1 MDLTLTPVLSQCVR
15 DLAIARQGNDVVIT
29 WGTQDGVTYL
39 LEHSPDL
46 VNWSGAPGVPI
57 VLNAAEKT
65 ATATDPATPDRKF
78 YRVRATLE
86 Q

>member
-15 DLAIARQGNDVVIT
+15 DLAIARQGSDVVIT
-29 WGTQDGVTYL
+29 WGTQDGITYL
-39 LEHSPDL
+39 LEYSPDL
-46 VNWSGAPGVPI
+46 ISWSGAPVIPI
-57 VLNAAEKT
+57 VLNAAAKT
-65 ATATDPATPDRKF
+65 ATAADTATPDRKF